1 MQDLL
6 KIIEAKYPSFSKG
19 HKKIADYILTNCNK
33 VAYMTAAKLGE
44 TVGVSDSTVVRF
56 ATEIGFEGYPEFLK
70 HLREVVSGKLTSI
83 QRIEITASA
92 FEKDGILESV
102 INSDIDKLKKTLLN
116 IDKEVFES
124 AIDTII
130 SAKTIYI
137 VGVRSSASLSGFL
150 GFYFNLMFDNVKLIH
165 TNSVSEMFEQIINI
179 DKDDVIIGISFPRYS
194 RRTLNALQYAH
205 KCGSKIIAL
214 TDSQMSPL
222 TQVADYSLIARSDMA
237 SFADSLVAPL
247 SLINAIIV
255 AIAMRKPQE
264 IANTLEKL
272 ENIWDEYEVYDK

>member
-6 KIIEAKYPSFSKG
+6 KTIEARYSTFSKG
-19 HKKIADYILTNCNK
+19 HKKIADYILNNSDK

-70 HLREVVSGKLTSI
+70 RLKEVVSGKLTSI
-83 QRIEITASA
+83 QRIEITSSS
-92 FEKDGILESV
+92 FNKEGILESV
-102 INSDIDKLKKTLLN
+102 INSDIDKLKKTLAN
-116 IDKEVFES
+116 IDKSTFDN
-124 AIDTII
+124 AIKAILN
-130 SAKTIYI
+130 AKTIYI
-137 VGVRSSASLSGFL
+137 VGVRSSASLAGFL

-179 DKDDVIIGISFPRYS
+179 AEDDVIIGISFPRYS
-194 RRTLNALQYAH
+194 RRTLNALQYAN

-214 TDSQMSPL
+214 TDSHMSPL

-255 AIAMRKPQE
+255 AIAMSKPEE
-264 IANTLEKL
+264 IADTFKKL